1 MQIHMFAF
9 QLLFLLKSQYSHENL
24 TILPCFSVPPP
35 STLSLYALPPRKK
48 DRPAG
53 RPKKS
58 YGLPI
63 FYPALS
69 LLYASRTLLVFTVT

>member
-9 QLLFLLKSQYSHENL
+9 QLLFLLKSQYNRENL
-24 TILPCFSVPPP
+24 TILPCFSALSPSVP
-35 STLSLYALPPRKK
+35 SLRAYQLRKK
-48 DRPAG
+48 DRPTG

-63 FYPALS
+63 FYPARNRL
-69 LLYASRTLLVFTVT
+69 